1 VARPPRTATGVLFC
15 NEPWRRLQQRGCIC
29 PARVGLPIV
38 NARVNTVQA
47 TRLTLICH
55 ARTAAQKLARFPRDE
70 PLELDWQ
77 AQALSRAG
85 DFKRSVRVLCGPEL
99 RTRQSAQLFSAE
111 HEVQDALRDCDFGAW
126 QGLRIDELQEREP
139 EALQAWLRDP
149 QLAPPGGESL
159 AQLCQRVVQWLEVMA
174 QRPGHWLAVT
184 HPFVIRAVL
193 VQVLQAPLAS
203 FNLIDIEPLSRLDL
217 SHAGRWRLRLP
228 GAPTPSR

>member
-1 VARPPRTATGVLFC
+1 M
-15 NEPWRRLQQRGCIC
+15 
-29 PARVGLPIV
+29 PID

-85 DFKRSVRVLCGPEL
+85 DFKRSIRVLCGPEL

-159 AQLCQRVVQWLEVMA
+159 AQLCQRVAQWLEVMA

-203 FNLIDIEPLSRLDL
+203 FNQIDIEPLSRLDL

-228 GAPTPSR
+228 GPPTPSR